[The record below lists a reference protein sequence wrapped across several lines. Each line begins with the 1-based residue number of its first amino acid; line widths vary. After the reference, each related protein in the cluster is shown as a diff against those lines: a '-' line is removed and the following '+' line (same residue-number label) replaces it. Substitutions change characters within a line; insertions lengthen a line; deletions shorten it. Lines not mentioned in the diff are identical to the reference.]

1 MGTNSL
7 CAASLASWSRPLV
20 PDPRSRRLA
29 ALADALTAAHVDGLL
44 VTSLP
49 NIRYLTGFS
58 GSSALL
64 FVTPRDVVLVTD
76 FRYQTQIV
84 DEVGDLARVSIE
96 PQSLW
101 TGLWTQLGQL
111 PYVEVAAFESG
122 HVLHRDFQRLLE
134 GGARWQ
140 WRPTVDLVEV
150 LRERKDAG
158 ELALI
163 EAANGI
169 ATRALHRTLGQIHV
183 GMSELEI
190 AGILEKALRDEGSE
204 GFPFP
209 SIVASGPRSALPHA
223 RSTSR
228 RVAPGDFLLLDFGA
242 ETQGYCA
249 DVTRTFVIGRAGTEQ
264 REIYDI
270 VRGANETAATRV
282 RAGMSGRDADAI
294 ARDYIQQRGYGDL
307 FGHSLGHG
315 LGLEVHEAPRLART
329 ADGALAEG
337 AVVTIEPGIYR
348 PGWGGVRIED
358 DVFLGPGGP
367 HILTSFTRELIELE

>member
-1 MGTNSL
+1 VSD
-7 CAASLASWSRPLV
+7 A
-20 PDPRSRRLA
+20 RSRRLA
-29 ALADALTAAHVDGLL
+29 ALADGLTAAHIDGLL

-64 FVTPRDVVLVTD
+64 FVTPRDVLLITD
-76 FRYQTQIV
+76 FRYQTQIGE
-84 DEVGDLARVSIE
+84 EVGDLARITIE

-101 TGLWTQLGQL
+101 TGLWQQLSQL
-111 PYVEVAAFESG
+111 AYVEVAGFESA

-134 GGARWQ
+134 SGARCQ
-140 WRPTVDLVEV
+140 WRPTIDLVES
-150 LRERKDAG
+150 LRERKDAD
-158 ELALI
+158 EVALI

-169 ATRALHRTLGQIHV
+169 ATRALERTVPQV
-183 GMSELEI
+183 RAGMSEMEI
-190 AGILEKALRDEGSE
+190 AGVLEKALRDEGSE

-223 RSTSR
+223 RSTER
-228 RVAPGDFLLLDFGA
+228 RVSAGEFLLLDFGA
-242 ETQGYCA
+242 ETGGYCA
-249 DVTRTFVIGRAGTEQ
+249 DVTRTFVVGHAAPDQ
-264 REIYDI
+264 REVYDV
-270 VRGANETAATRV
+270 VRIANENASRQV
-282 RAGMSGRDADAI
+282 RAGMTGRDADAL
-294 ARDYIQQRGYGDL
+294 ARDYIQQRGFGDL

-348 PGWGGVRIED
+348 AGWGGVRIED
-358 DVFLGPGGP
+358 DVFLAADGPR
-367 HILTSFTRELIELE
+367 ILTGFTHELIELG

>member
-1 MGTNSL
+1 MSD
-7 CAASLASWSRPLV
+7 ARA
-20 PDPRSRRLA
+20 RRIA

-64 FVTPRDVVLVTD
+64 FVTHRDVVLITD

-84 DEVGDLARVSIE
+84 EEVGDLARIVIE

-101 TGLWTQLGQL
+101 SGLWQQLGHL
-111 PYVEVAAFESG
+111 AHVEVAGFESA
-122 HVLHRDFQRLLE
+122 HLLHRDFQRLLE
-134 GGARWQ
+134 AGARCQ
-140 WRPTVDLVEV
+140 WRPTLDLVET
-150 LRERKDAG
+150 LRERKD
-158 ELALI
+158 EREVALI
-163 EAANGI
+163 EDANGI
-169 ATRALHRTLGQIHV
+169 ATRALERTLPQV
-183 GMSELEI
+183 RAGMSELEI
-190 AGILEKALRDEGSE
+190 AGVLEKALRDEGSE

-223 RSTSR
+223 RSTER
-228 RVAPGDFLLLDFGA
+228 RVSAGEFLLLDFGA
-242 ETQGYCA
+242 EIGGYCA
-249 DVTRTFVIGRAGTEQ
+249 DVTRTFVVGHAASDQ

-270 VRGANETAATRV
+270 VRTANESASRQV

-294 ARDYIQQRGYGDL
+294 ARDYIQQRGFGEL

-337 AVVTIEPGIYR
+337 AVITIEPGIYR
-348 PGWGGVRIED
+348 AGWGGVRIED
-358 DVFLGPGGP
+358 DVFLAADGPR
-367 HILTSFTRELIELE
+367 ILTGFTHELIELG